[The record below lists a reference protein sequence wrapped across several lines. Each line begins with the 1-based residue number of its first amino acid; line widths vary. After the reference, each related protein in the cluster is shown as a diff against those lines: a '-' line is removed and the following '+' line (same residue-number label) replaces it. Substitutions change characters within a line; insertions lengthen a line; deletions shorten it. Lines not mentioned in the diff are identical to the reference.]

1 MKENN
6 KEKFNFI
13 KNKKFIYFSIVIIT
27 LYLYNA
33 VKKEE
38 EKISNLKKN
47 KINRDIN
54 KKQIENDIHLNNSI
68 LLNKKISKEQINKL
82 ILNELEKE
90 KNENNNNNNEQLKNE
105 LWKIETFFVTVF
117 CAIFGG
123 LYYYSNKNIEGNQ
136 YNQEENYINN
146 DYTRYF
152 LEDSEFENLINKGD
166 KIDYNYL

>member
-47 KINRDIN
+47 KINSDIN

-68 LLNKKISKEQINKL
+68 LLNKKISKEQIDKL

-90 KNENNNNNNEQLKNE
+90 KNENNNNNEQLKNE

-152 LEDSEFENLINKGD
+152 LEESEFDSLINKGD
-166 KIDYNYL
+166 KNDYNYL

>member
-13 KNKKFIYFSIVIIT
+13 KNKKFIYFSIVIVT

-38 EKISNLKKN
+38 EKIPNLKKN
-47 KINRDIN
+47 KINSDIN

-68 LLNKKISKEQINKL
+68 LLNKKISKEQIDKL

-90 KNENNNNNNEQLKNE
+90 KNENKNNNEQLKNE

-123 LYYYSNKNIEGNQ
+123 LYYYSNKNLENNQ
-136 YNQEENYINN
+136 NNQEENYINN

-152 LEDSEFENLINKGD
+152 LEESEFDSLINKGD
-166 KIDYNYL
+166 KNDYNYL

>member
-82 ILNELEKE
+82 ILNELEQE

-123 LYYYSNKNIEGNQ
+123 LYYYSNKNLEDNQ

-152 LEDSEFENLINKGD
+152 LEESEFDSLINKGD
-166 KIDYNYL
+166 KNDYNYL

>member
-13 KNKKFIYFSIVIIT
+13 KNKKFIYFSIVIVT

-68 LLNKKISKEQINKL
+68 LLNKKISKEQIDKL

-90 KNENNNNNNEQLKNE
+90 KNENKNNNEQLKNE

-123 LYYYSNKNIEGNQ
+123 LYYYSNKNLEDNQ

-152 LEDSEFENLINKGD
+152 LEESEYDSLINKGD
-166 KIDYNYL
+166 KNDYNYL

>member
-123 LYYYSNKNIEGNQ
+123 LYYYSNKNLEDNQ

-152 LEDSEFENLINKGD
+152 LEESEFDSLINKGD
-166 KIDYNYL
+166 KNDYNYL

>member
-68 LLNKKISKEQINKL
+68 LLNKKISKEQIDKL

-90 KNENNNNNNEQLKNE
+90 KNENNNNNEQLKNE

-152 LEDSEFENLINKGD
+152 LEESEFDSLINKGD
-166 KIDYNYL
+166 KNDYNYL

>member
-13 KNKKFIYFSIVIIT
+13 KNKKFIYFSIVIVT

-38 EKISNLKKN
+38 EKIPNLKKN
-47 KINRDIN
+47 KINSDIN

-68 LLNKKISKEQINKL
+68 LLNKKISKEQIDKL

-90 KNENNNNNNEQLKNE
+90 KNENKNNNEQLKNE

-123 LYYYSNKNIEGNQ
+123 LYYYSNKNIEDNQ
-136 YNQEENYINN
+136 NNQEENYINN

-152 LEDSEFENLINKGD
+152 LEESEFDSLINKGD
-166 KIDYNYL
+166 KNDYNYL

>member
-27 LYLYNA
+27 LYLYNT

-38 EKISNLKKN
+38 EKIPNLKKN
-47 KINRDIN
+47 KINSDIN
-54 KKQIENDIHLNNSI
+54 KSQIENDIHLNNSI

-90 KNENNNNNNEQLKNE
+90 KNENNNNNEQLKNE
-105 LWKIETFFVTVF
+105 LLKIETFFVTVF

-136 YNQEENYINN
+136 NNQEENYINN

-152 LEDSEFENLINKGD
+152 LEESEFDSLINKGD
-166 KIDYNYL
+166 KNDYNYL

>member
-13 KNKKFIYFSIVIIT
+13 KNKKFIYFSIVIVT

-38 EKISNLKKN
+38 EKIPNLKKN
-47 KINRDIN
+47 KINSDIN
-54 KKQIENDIHLNNSI
+54 KSQIENDIHLNNSI
-68 LLNKKISKEQINKL
+68 LLNKKISKEQIDKL

-90 KNENNNNNNEQLKNE
+90 KNENNNNNEQLKNE

-123 LYYYSNKNIEGNQ
+123 LYYYSNKNLENNQ
-136 YNQEENYINN
+136 NNQEENYINN

-152 LEDSEFENLINKGD
+152 LEESEFDSLINKGD
-166 KIDYNYL
+166 KNDYNYL

>member
-13 KNKKFIYFSIVIIT
+13 KNKKFIYFSIVIVT

-38 EKISNLKKN
+38 EKIPNLKKN
-47 KINRDIN
+47 KINSDIN

-90 KNENNNNNNEQLKNE
+90 KNENNNGGNEQLKNE

-136 YNQEENYINN
+136 NNQEENYINN

-152 LEDSEFENLINKGD
+152 LEESEFDSLINKGD
-166 KIDYNYL
+166 KNDYNYL

>member
-13 KNKKFIYFSIVIIT
+13 KNKKFIYFSIVIVA

-38 EKISNLKKN
+38 EKIPNLKKN
-47 KINRDIN
+47 KINSDIN

-68 LLNKKISKEQINKL
+68 LLNKKISKEQIDKL

-90 KNENNNNNNEQLKNE
+90 KNENKNNNEQLKNE

-136 YNQEENYINN
+136 NNQEENYINN

-152 LEDSEFENLINKGD
+152 LEESEFDSLINKGD
-166 KIDYNYL
+166 KNDYNYL

>member
-1 MKENN
+1 MKESKN
-6 KEKFNFI
+6 EIFNFL
-13 KNKKFIYFSIVIIT
+13 KNKKLIYFSIVIIT
-27 LYLYNA
+27 LYLYYA
-33 VKKEE
+33 VKKDEDNIQKIV
-38 EKISNLKKN
+38 EKKR
-47 KINRDIN
+47 KINIDKN
-54 KKQIENDIHLNNSI
+54 QIENDIHLNNSI

-123 LYYYSNKNIEGNQ
+123 LYYYSNKNLEDNQ

-152 LEDSEFENLINKGD
+152 LEESEFDSLINKGD
-166 KIDYNYL
+166 KNDYNYL

>member
-38 EKISNLKKN
+38 EKILNIKKN
-47 KINRDIN
+47 KINSDIN

-68 LLNKKISKEQINKL
+68 LLNKKISKEQIDKL

-90 KNENNNNNNEQLKNE
+90 KNENKNNNEQLKNE

-136 YNQEENYINN
+136 NNQEENYINN

-152 LEDSEFENLINKGD
+152 LEESEFDSLINKGD
-166 KIDYNYL
+166 KNDYNYL

>member
-1 MKENN
+1 MNEKN
-6 KEKFNFI
+6 KEIYNFI
-13 KNKKFIYFSIVIIT
+13 KNKKFIYFSIVIVT

-38 EKISNLKKN
+38 EKIPNIKKN
-47 KINRDIN
+47 KINSDIN

-123 LYYYSNKNIEGNQ
+123 LYYYSNKNIEEESNNQ
-136 YNQEENYINN
+136 NINYINN

>member
-13 KNKKFIYFSIVIIT
+13 KNKKFIYFSIVIVT

-68 LLNKKISKEQINKL
+68 LLNKKISKEQIDKL

-90 KNENNNNNNEQLKNE
+90 KNENKNNNEQLKNE

-136 YNQEENYINN
+136 NNQEENYINN

-152 LEDSEFENLINKGD
+152 LEESEFDSLINKGD
-166 KIDYNYL
+166 KNDYNYL

>member
-13 KNKKFIYFSIVIIT
+13 KNKKFIYFSIVIVT

-38 EKISNLKKN
+38 EKIPNLKKN
-47 KINRDIN
+47 KINSDIN

-68 LLNKKISKEQINKL
+68 LLNKKISKEQIDKL

-123 LYYYSNKNIEGNQ
+123 LYYYSNKNLEDNQ
-136 YNQEENYINN
+136 NNQEENYINN

-152 LEDSEFENLINKGD
+152 LEESEFDSLINKGD
-166 KIDYNYL
+166 KNDYNYL

>member
-13 KNKKFIYFSIVIIT
+13 KNKKFIYFSIVIVT

-38 EKISNLKKN
+38 EKIPNIKKN
-47 KINRDIN
+47 KINSDIN

-123 LYYYSNKNIEGNQ
+123 LYYYSNKNLEDNQ
-136 YNQEENYINN
+136 YNQEENYMNN

-152 LEDSEFENLINKGD
+152 LEESEFDSLINKGD
-166 KIDYNYL
+166 KNDYNYL

>member
-13 KNKKFIYFSIVIIT
+13 KNKKFIYFSIVIVT

-38 EKISNLKKN
+38 EKIPNLKKN
-47 KINRDIN
+47 KINSDIN

-68 LLNKKISKEQINKL
+68 LLNKKISKEQIDKL

-123 LYYYSNKNIEGNQ
+123 LYYYSNKNLESNQ
-136 YNQEENYINN
+136 NNKEENYINN

-152 LEDSEFENLINKGD
+152 LEESEFDSLINKGD
-166 KIDYNYL
+166 KNDYNYL

>member
-13 KNKKFIYFSIVIIT
+13 KNKKFIYFSIVIVT

-38 EKISNLKKN
+38 EKIPNLKKN
-47 KINRDIN
+47 KINSDIN

-68 LLNKKISKEQINKL
+68 LLNKKISKEQIDKL

-90 KNENNNNNNEQLKNE
+90 KNENKNNNEQLKNE

-123 LYYYSNKNIEGNQ
+123 LYYYSNKNLEDNQ

-152 LEDSEFENLINKGD
+152 LEESEFDSLINKGD
-166 KIDYNYL
+166 KNDYNYL

>member
-47 KINRDIN
+47 KINSDIN

-68 LLNKKISKEQINKL
+68 LLNKKISKEQIDKL

-123 LYYYSNKNIEGNQ
+123 LYYYSNKNLEDNQ
-136 YNQEENYINN
+136 NNQEENYINN

-152 LEDSEFENLINKGD
+152 LEESEFDSLINKGD
-166 KIDYNYL
+166 KNDYNYL

>member
-13 KNKKFIYFSIVIIT
+13 KNKKFIYFSIVIVA

-38 EKISNLKKN
+38 EKIPNLKKN

-68 LLNKKISKEQINKL
+68 LLNKKISKEQIDKL

-90 KNENNNNNNEQLKNE
+90 KNENKNNNEQLKNE

-136 YNQEENYINN
+136 NNQEENYINN

-152 LEDSEFENLINKGD
+152 LEESEFDSLINKGD
-166 KIDYNYL
+166 KNYYNYL

>member
-13 KNKKFIYFSIVIIT
+13 KNKKFIYFSIVIVT

-38 EKISNLKKN
+38 EKIPNLKKN
-47 KINRDIN
+47 KINSDIN

-68 LLNKKISKEQINKL
+68 LLNKKISKEQIDKL

-123 LYYYSNKNIEGNQ
+123 LYYYSNKNLENNQ
-136 YNQEENYINN
+136 NNQEENYINN

-152 LEDSEFENLINKGD
+152 LEESEFDSLINKGD
-166 KIDYNYL
+166 KNDYNYL

>member
-13 KNKKFIYFSIVIIT
+13 KNKKFIYFSIVIVT

-38 EKISNLKKN
+38 EKIPNLKKN

-68 LLNKKISKEQINKL
+68 LLNKKISKEQIDKL

-90 KNENNNNNNEQLKNE
+90 KNENNYNNEQLKNE

-123 LYYYSNKNIEGNQ
+123 LYYYSNKNLENNQ
-136 YNQEENYINN
+136 NNQEENYINN

-152 LEDSEFENLINKGD
+152 LEESEFDSLINKGD
-166 KIDYNYL
+166 KNDYNYL

>member
-38 EKISNLKKN
+38 EKIPNLKKN
-47 KINRDIN
+47 KINSDIN

-68 LLNKKISKEQINKL
+68 LLNKKISKEQIDKL

-90 KNENNNNNNEQLKNE
+90 KNENKNNNEQLKNE

-136 YNQEENYINN
+136 NNQEENYINN

-152 LEDSEFENLINKGD
+152 LEESEFDSLINKGD
-166 KIDYNYL
+166 KNDYNYL

>member
-13 KNKKFIYFSIVIIT
+13 KNKKFIYFSIVIVT

-38 EKISNLKKN
+38 EKIPNLKKN
-47 KINRDIN
+47 KINSDIN
-54 KKQIENDIHLNNSI
+54 TKQIENDIHLNNSI

-90 KNENNNNNNEQLKNE
+90 KNENNNNNEQLKNE

-136 YNQEENYINN
+136 NNQEENYINN

-152 LEDSEFENLINKGD
+152 LEEEFDSLINKGD
-166 KIDYNYL
+166 KNDYNYL